1 MDKQSEINE
10 NEKDQPSTEKGPK
23 DKDNGRPPF
32 KKDEEPRKKRVE
44 TPKSKPGLADMI
56 VWASSTFDS
65 LSVLSKAYLGT
76 KGKSNMRQLTKAEA
90 SELEELKIDVLTK
103 LDPLSQVDNEAIFK
117 ALSQKSA
124 HQGFKTCL
132 KTNQISLDSMTMDG
146 YKKAVVGA
154 FVEFFYT

>member
-1 MDKQSEINE
+1 MEKQAEVSE
-10 NEKDQPSTEKGPK
+10 NEKKEAPPEV
-23 DKDNGRPPF
+23 KDNGRPLL
-32 KKDEEPRKKRVE
+32 KKDEKPRKKRVE

-65 LSVLSKAYLGT
+65 LSTLSKAYLGT

-90 SELEELKIDVLTK
+90 SELEDLKVDVLTK
-103 LDPLSQVDNEAIFK
+103 LKPLSPVDNESIFK
-117 ALSQKSA
+117 ALSQKTSSNN
-124 HQGFKTCL
+124 FKKSL
-132 KTNQISLDSMTMDG
+132 KLNNISPELMTMDN